1 MRNACRRFLRC
12 KSGSFAPIMAITA
25 VPLLLAVGLVT
36 DYSSAVSTHSTMQ
49 NALDAATLSLIGMP
63 RTATDDDRQI
73 KLQANY
79 AANGG
84 RGTAELASAV
94 FDADGTLRI
103 SASAGYAM
111 PTQFMSMAMIDNVP
125 IAVASKLLK
134 KPRLIEATFKI
145 DKASGYWNKKITL
158 YGSKPDDKN
167 SNGLMQINYT
177 YNGKGGSKGYG
188 TTTVLTPDKDGKFTV
203 IKQKETCKTF
213 SNYSD
218 APSGSFRD
226 GDKYTKCTFDP
237 NYGSGATIDV
247 SKMQSLYLQMD
258 VTSGDKATR
267 TSDDPKTSNF
277 MYLDG
282 VQVRKNQPVDIFTA
296 VPCGQTS
303 SQAWEDGGNN
313 PPSSDVKN
321 ADFFYKVT
329 GKCDFSQMGSDTRLT
344 Q

>member
-63 RTATDDDRQI
+63 RTATDDDRQV

-111 PTQFMSMAMIDNVP
+111 PTQFMSMAMIHDVP
-125 IAVASKLLK
+125 IDVTSKLVK

-145 DKASGYWNKKITL
+145 DKASGYWNKTITL
-158 YGSKPDDKN
+158 YGSKPDEKN
-167 SNGLMQINYT
+167 SNGLMQIKYE
-177 YNGKGGSKGYG
+177 YNGKGGDKGYG
-188 TTTVLTPDKDGKFTV
+188 TTTVYTPDEDGKFNV
-203 IKQKETCKTF
+203 IRQQEICTSS
-213 SNYSD
+213 SNNKNST
-218 APSGSFRD
+218 ANTFRD
-226 GDKYTKCTFDP
+226 GSLYTTCKFDSK
-237 NYGSGATIDV
+237 YGSGATIDV

-267 TSDDPKTSNF
+267 KSDDPKTSNF

-282 VQVRKNQPVDIFTA
+282 VQVRKNEAVDIFTA

-313 PPSSDVKN
+313 PPSLDVKN